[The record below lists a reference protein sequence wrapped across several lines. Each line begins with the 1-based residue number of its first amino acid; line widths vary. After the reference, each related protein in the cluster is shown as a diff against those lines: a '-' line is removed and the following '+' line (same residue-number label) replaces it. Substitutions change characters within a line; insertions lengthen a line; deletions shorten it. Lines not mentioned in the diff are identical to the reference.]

1 MGDIKI
7 WVLTGDKC
15 DKAENID
22 LSCNLINE
30 NQKIFRIISSDNN
43 ESKIKQKNIFPEI
56 MKFQKEFEI
65 KKEQIKGKVKY
76 DIDNY
81 FGEENDKNNLE
92 LNKKNNDSNNYLS
105 SINMKNNYLPT

>member
-15 DKAENID
+15 DIAENID
-22 LSCNLINE
+22 LSCNLIN
-30 NQKIFRIISSDNN
+30 
-43 ESKIKQKNIFPEI
+43 
-56 MKFQKEFEI
+56 